1 MIIGLLTVPAMAN
14 VYTYTLTGYCKA
26 SIHPQHAAEVIWN
39 AKSEVEDSIL
49 EEYRVTVRDIVMDIL
64 NRKAYFFKSSLE
76 EDIIK
81 ALGNKVDI
89 PIEEFKVVVY

>member
-1 MIIGLLTVPAMAN
+1 MAN

-39 AKSEVEDSIL
+39 AESEVEASIL

-64 NRKAYFFKSSLE
+64 NRKAYFFKSSLKD
-76 EDIIK
+76 DIINT
-81 ALGNKVDI
+81 LEDKVDI
-89 PIEEFKVVVY
+89 PVEEFKVVVY